1 MTTRP
6 SNGTD
11 TTETNTPRATEAAPD
26 AREKTSGEYLR
37 EAAKASVATDVP
49 ADIHAGHTVVD
60 TATGQEASAAVSEDR
75 VKEIFG
81 AIAKK
86 YDRFNAA
93 SSFGLYKRWLNETVK
108 AAALTPESSL
118 LDLAGGTGDVSYTA
132 AKLAPCAHIQL
143 TDFVPEMLD
152 VARDRARRG
161 AACGV
166 PIDFDVVDA
175 QDIPYADN
183 SYDSVTMAYGIRNI
197 PDREQALSET
207 YRVLKPGGTFAC
219 LEFSTPPNPLWRDLY
234 YIYLKTMI
242 PFWGKV
248 FTGDAKG
255 FVYLANS
262 IRAFPDQK
270 TFASMLEEAGFVDVS
285 WKNLAGGIVA
295 VHTAHKRA

>member
-11 TTETNTPRATEAAPD
+11 TTETNASPD
-26 AREKTSGEYLR
+26 AQAASDVREKTSGEYLR
-37 EAAKASVATDVP
+37 EAAKASVASNAP

-108 AAALTPESSL
+108 AAALTPSSSL

-132 AKLAPCAHIQL
+132 AKLTPPAHIQL

-152 VARDRARRG
+152 VARDRARQG

-166 PIDFDVVDA
+166 AVDFDVVDA
-175 QDIPYADN
+175 QDIPYADD
-183 SYDSVTMAYGIRNI
+183 SYDSITMAYGIRNI
-197 PDREQALSET
+197 PDREQALAET

-219 LEFSTPPNPLWRDLY
+219 LEFSTPPNPLWRGLY

-270 TFASMLEEAGFVDVS
+270 TFADMLEKAGFVDVS

>member
-11 TTETNTPRATEAAPD
+11 TTETNASPYAQAASD
-26 AREKTSGEYLR
+26 VREKTSGEYLR
-37 EAAKASVATDVP
+37 EAARASVASNAP

-60 TATGQEASAAVSEDR
+60 TATGQEASAVVSEDR

-108 AAALTPESSL
+108 AAALTPSSNL

-132 AKLAPCAHIQL
+132 AKLTPPAHIQL

-152 VARDRARRG
+152 VARDRARQG

-166 PIDFDVVDA
+166 AVDFDVVDA
-175 QDIPYADN
+175 QDIPYADD
-183 SYDSVTMAYGIRNI
+183 SYDSITMAYGIRNI
-197 PDREQALSET
+197 PDREQALAET

-219 LEFSTPPNPLWRDLY
+219 LEFSTPPNPLWRGLY

-270 TFASMLEEAGFVDVS
+270 TFADMLEKAGFVDVS